1 MKANESVLCVQTDM
15 LVQKIVLKDNTY
27 RYNEAQ
33 VVELFSSCAPRFILR
48 AEAEHN
54 PAYKQLIP
62 YCLIQ
67 DQDGNFL
74 SYERKGTEKRLH
86 GLMSLGVGGHINPV
100 DTRSAQEAALA
111 ETLQKAL
118 NRELEEE
125 IGLTPEKSDCT
136 CLGLIHE
143 DRTPVGQVH
152 IGIVYL
158 VRTRKEHLRIGEEL
172 GTVHWLR
179 AEDITQAM
187 EAKDNAAEF
196 EYWSELAFSLY
207 QTR

>member
-15 LVQKIVLKDNTY
+15 LVQKIGLKDNTY

-33 VVELFSSCAPRFILR
+33 VVELFSACAPRFILR

-67 DQDGNFL
+67 DQDGTFL

-100 DTRSAQEAALA
+100 DTRSTQGTALA

-187 EAKDNAAEF
+187 GAKDNDAEF

>member
-1 MKANESVLCVQTDM
+1 
-15 LVQKIVLKDNTY
+15 
-27 RYNEAQ
+27 
-33 VVELFSSCAPRFILR
+33 
-48 AEAEHN
+48 
-54 PAYKQLIP
+54 
-62 YCLIQ
+62 
-67 DQDGNFL
+67 
-74 SYERKGTEKRLH
+74 
-86 GLMSLGVGGHINPV
+86 
-100 DTRSAQEAALA
+100 
-111 ETLQKAL
+111 
-118 NRELEEE
+118 
-125 IGLTPEKSDCT
+125 
-136 CLGLIHE
+136 HE

-187 EAKDNAAEF
+187 EAKDDTIEF

>member
-1 MKANESVLCVQTDM
+1 
-15 LVQKIVLKDNTY
+15 
-27 RYNEAQ
+27 
-33 VVELFSSCAPRFILR
+33 
-48 AEAEHN
+48 
-54 PAYKQLIP
+54 
-62 YCLIQ
+62 
-67 DQDGNFL
+67 
-74 SYERKGTEKRLH
+74 
-86 GLMSLGVGGHINPV
+86 V
-100 DTRSAQEAALA
+100 DTRSAQGAALE

-125 IGLTPEKSDCT
+125 IGVAPGNSDCT

-158 VRTRKEHLRIGEEL
+158 FRAKKEHLRIGEEL
-172 GTVHWLR
+172 GTVQWLR
-179 AEDITQAM
+179 AEEIAHAM
-187 EAKDNAAEF
+187 GNRDNAAEF

>member
-15 LVQKIVLKDNTY
+15 LVQKIGLKDNTY

-67 DQDGNFL
+67 DQDGTFL

-100 DTRSAQEAALA
+100 DTRSTQGTALA

-172 GTVHWLR
+172 GTVYWLR

-187 EAKDNAAEF
+187 GAKDNDAEF

>member
-15 LVQKIVLKDNTY
+15 LVQKIGLKDNTY

-33 VVELFSSCAPRFILR
+33 VVELFSACAPRFILR
-48 AEAEHN
+48 ADAEHN

-67 DQDGNFL
+67 DQDGTFL

-86 GLMSLGVGGHINPV
+86 GLMSLGVGGHINTV
-100 DTRSAQEAALA
+100 DTRSTQEAALA
-111 ETLQKAL
+111 DTLQKAL

-172 GTVHWLR
+172 GTVYWLR

-187 EAKDNAAEF
+187 GAKDNDAEF

>member
-15 LVQKIVLKDNTY
+15 LVQKIGLKDNTY

-48 AEAEHN
+48 TDAEHN

-67 DQDGNFL
+67 DQDGTFL

-100 DTRSAQEAALA
+100 DTHSTQEAALA

-172 GTVHWLR
+172 GTIQWLR
-179 AEDITQAM
+179 AENITHAM
-187 EAKDNAAEF
+187 GAKDDTAEF

>member
-125 IGLTPEKSDCT
+125 IGLTPEKSDST

-143 DRTPVGQVH
+143 DSTPVGQVH

-179 AEDITQAM
+179 AEDITQSM
-187 EAKDNAAEF
+187 EAKDDTIEF